1 MTTTT
6 KASTITRPSTTRQT
20 IQNSPIRTFVPR
32 DPSRKKEIT
41 ILQQRLRKIVLEFL
55 VKAQALRF

>member
-6 KASTITRPSTTRQT
+6 KAPTTTTPLTTRQSN
-20 IQNSPIRTFVPR
+20 QNRPIRTFVPR
-32 DPSRKKEIT
+32 DPSRKKEIE